1 VSAVTVE
8 MQERLEARIIRAC
21 FERGIVVTGV
31 DHRLGSTTLTF
42 RSDAAQPPRVPEGFT
57 VVTRTLRLI
66 QNDLPKN
73 VTIREALAA
82 DLARVDGDAEQLKQV
97 LNALSQNANQI
108 STALGAGTS
117 EEAGADALGPNWKPG
132 KDGAQDPKALLKQM
146 KKQEARELRQERQA
160 NEQILE
166 QQQLD
171 YEKEVISNLG
181 QQKPA
186 IQKKKNQLEEVRKEN
201 NAN

>member
-1 VSAVTVE
+1 MRLKSTSNVLIIATVILGQMSGQALAQQPDPE
-8 MQERLEARIIRAC
+8 K
-21 FERGIVVTGV
+21 GV
-31 DHRLGSTTLTF
+31 DARLQRQFKRIDHGLKNGKLTQQQA
-42 RSDAAQPPRVPEGFT
+42 DNL
-57 VVTRTLRLI
+57 RTLVI
-66 QNDLPKN
+66 KVQNDVKTKRAGNSGKLN
-73 VTIREALAA
+73 
-82 DLARVDGDAEQLKQV
+82 AEQLKQV

>member
-1 VSAVTVE
+1 MRLKTTSNVLIIATVILGQMSSPALAQQPDPE
-8 MQERLEARIIRAC
+8 K
-21 FERGIVVTGV
+21 GV
-31 DHRLGSTTLTF
+31 DNRVQKQYKRIAHGLKNGKLTEQQ
-42 RSDAAQPPRVPEGFT
+42 ANNL
-57 VVTRTLRLI
+57 RTLVF
-66 QNDLPKN
+66 N
-73 VTIREALAA
+73 VESDVKSKRAGNSGKLN
-82 DLARVDGDAEQLKQV
+82 AEQLKQV

-117 EEAGADALGPNWKPG
+117 EDAGADALGPKWKPG

-146 KKQEARELRQERQA
+146 KKQEARELRQEKQV
-160 NEQILE
+160 NEQIIE

-171 YEKEVISNLG
+171 YEKEVISKLG

-201 NAN
+201 GAN

>member
-1 VSAVTVE
+1 MRLKSTSKVLIIATVILGQMSGPALAQQADPE
-8 MQERLEARIIRAC
+8 K
-21 FERGIVVTGV
+21 GV
-31 DHRLGSTTLTF
+31 DARLQRQFKRIAHGLKNGKLTQQQA
-42 RSDAAQPPRVPEGFT
+42 DNL
-57 VVTRTLRLI
+57 RTLVLNV
-66 QNDLPKN
+66 QNDVKSKRAGNSGKLN
-73 VTIREALAA
+73 
-82 DLARVDGDAEQLKQV
+82 AEQLKQV
-97 LNALSQNANQI
+97 LNALSQNSNQI
-108 STALGAGTS
+108 NTALGAGTS
-117 EEAGADALGPNWKPG
+117 EDAGPDALGPNWKPG
-132 KDGAQDPKALLKQM
+132 RDGAQDPKALLKQM

>member
-1 VSAVTVE
+1 MRLKSTSNVLIIATVILGQMSSQALAQKPDPE
-8 MQERLEARIIRAC
+8 K
-21 FERGIVVTGV
+21 GV
-31 DHRLGSTTLTF
+31 DIRVQRQYKRIALGLKNDKLTEQQ
-42 RSDAAQPPRVPEGFT
+42 ANNL
-57 VVTRTLRLI
+57 RTLVF
-66 QNDLPKN
+66 N
-73 VTIREALAA
+73 VESDVKSKREGNSGKLN
-82 DLARVDGDAEQLKQV
+82 AEQLKQV

-108 STALGAGTS
+108 NTALGAGTS
-117 EEAGADALGPNWKPG
+117 QNAGADALGPNWKPG

-146 KKQEARELRQERQA
+146 KKQEARELRQEKQA
-160 NEQILE
+160 NEQIIE

-201 NAN
+201 GAN

>member
-1 VSAVTVE
+1 MRLKSTSNVLIIATVILGQMSGQALAQQPDPE
-8 MQERLEARIIRAC
+8 K
-21 FERGIVVTGV
+21 GV
-31 DHRLGSTTLTF
+31 DARLQRQFKRIDHGLKNGKLTQQQA
-42 RSDAAQPPRVPEGFT
+42 DNL
-57 VVTRTLRLI
+57 RTLVI
-66 QNDLPKN
+66 NVQNDVKTKRAGNSGKLN
-73 VTIREALAA
+73 
-82 DLARVDGDAEQLKQV
+82 AEQLKQV

-186 IQKKKNQLEEVRKEN
+186 IQKKMNQLEEVRKEN